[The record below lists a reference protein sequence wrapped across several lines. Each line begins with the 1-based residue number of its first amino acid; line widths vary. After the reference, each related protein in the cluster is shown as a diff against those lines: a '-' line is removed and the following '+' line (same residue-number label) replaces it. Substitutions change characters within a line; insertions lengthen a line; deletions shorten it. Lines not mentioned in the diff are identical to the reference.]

1 MVNATPSSYPK
12 KAELWGLEV
21 QLSSETACLA
31 CSRPWVQSPA
41 LQKGKKK
48 KKKRLN
54 SGIFIIK
61 NGKHLI
67 LQLKVV
73 QRTKLLLV
81 SSSGLEWNILICL

>member
-48 KKKRLN
+48 KKKKTEL
-54 SGIFIIK
+54 
-61 NGKHLI
+61 
-67 LQLKVV
+67 
-73 QRTKLLLV
+73 
-81 SSSGLEWNILICL
+81 WNIYHQEWKAPHFTT